1 MFSKTPITLEIVK
14 HNTTMMRQKIAARN
28 YENLGSPF
36 AGLSL
41 HSKAPGKLEDEKK
54 SIQLN
59 HIFSEDFI
67 GVDGALPGPYETH
80 QESINFQKATNCVHR
95 IGQRLK
101 KSLDSAHVLYFDHGE
116 LIQQDC
122 TMILLIGHLKTDQDK
137 EKLLSNDS
145 VMRAPAAIPWLTE
158 IDTQM
163 MWGEAKPASTCLPIR
178 WSVVSKTAL
187 VVVYPNP
194 RS

>member
-41 HSKAPGKLEDEKK
+41 HSKASGKLKDEKK

-59 HIFSEDFI
+59 HIFLEDFI

-80 QESINFQKATNCVHR
+80 VYT
-95 IGQRLK
+95 G
-101 KSLDSAHVLYFDHGE
+101 LDKD
-116 LIQQDC
+116 
-122 TMILLIGHLKTDQDK
+122 
-137 EKLLSNDS
+137 
-145 VMRAPAAIPWLTE
+145 
-158 IDTQM
+158 
-163 MWGEAKPASTCLPIR
+163 
-178 WSVVSKTAL
+178 
-187 VVVYPNP
+187 
-194 RS
+194 